1 MSNRYRVAFIQSCW
15 HKDIVDQFRISFD
28 RQLRKLEQDQV
39 LIDFF
44 EAPGVVEIPLLA
56 DRCAR
61 SSAYDII
68 VVCGLV
74 VDHGIYRHEFVAQSV
89 LDATM
94 RVQMSTNTPVIYG
107 ILTPQDFLS
116 DGREEFFFQH
126 FTLKGEEAAV
136 ACRKTIRNLALVTAA
151 RPGLKDHQKSSIGRD
166 DEIPSHHG
174 SGK

>member
-28 RQLRKLEQDQV
+28 RRLRKLEQEQV
-39 LIDFF
+39 KIDFF

-74 VDHGIYRHEFVAQSV
+74 VDHGIYRHAFVAQSV

-94 RVQMSTNTPVIYG
+94 SVQMITNTPVIYD
-107 ILTPQDFLS
+107 ILHPQYFLS
-116 DGREEFFFQH
+116 TGR
-126 FTLKGEEAAV
+126 
-136 ACRKTIRNLALVTAA
+136 
-151 RPGLKDHQKSSIGRD
+151 
-166 DEIPSHHG
+166 
-174 SGK
+174 